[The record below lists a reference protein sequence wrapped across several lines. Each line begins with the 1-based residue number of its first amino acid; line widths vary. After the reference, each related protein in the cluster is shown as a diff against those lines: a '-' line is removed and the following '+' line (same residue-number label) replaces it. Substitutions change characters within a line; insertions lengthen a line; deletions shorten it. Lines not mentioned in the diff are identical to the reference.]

1 MLPDARIIFCVGF
14 DGEGKE
20 GGERARQRIEVVWA
34 LKRNVSENW
43 TGEEAWGE
51 MVAVMPWRTRS

>member
-1 MLPDARIIFCVGF
+1 VLPDARIIFCVGF
-14 DGEGKE
+14 VGDGVE
-20 GGERARQRIEVVWA
+20 GGERARQRMEVVCA

-43 TGEEAWGE
+43 TVLEGE